1 MYVIFSI
8 VDILQNYGKVPRFIT
23 VRPKADVK
31 VETDIAEWLDGDKVS
46 RVSACRYIGKEEL
59 RMLLDVGI

>member
-1 MYVIFSI
+1 MLFLI

-23 VRPKADVK
+23 VSPKADVK
-31 VETDIAEWLDGDKVS
+31 VKTEPEWLDGDKVS
-46 RVSACRYIGKEEL
+46 RVSACRYIDKEEL